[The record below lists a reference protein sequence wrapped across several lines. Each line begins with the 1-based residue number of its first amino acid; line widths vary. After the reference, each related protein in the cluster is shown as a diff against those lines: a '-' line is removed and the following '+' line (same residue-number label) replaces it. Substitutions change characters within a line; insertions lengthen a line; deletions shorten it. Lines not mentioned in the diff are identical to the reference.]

1 MKCLKSVNPC
11 EEKYFEFLNEKNG
24 KNFKW
29 EIRVINDSL
38 NINIIDTTN
47 VLSSQYQKT
56 YSKNELEKINK
67 FFSLFDDMNS
77 ISLEIEKRLKNGN
90 YEFYENDKS
99 IHISLKIDI
108 IGVNE
113 INLDI
118 PIKENKDISITIKQL
133 FKYIKDTEE
142 RVKILEKE
150 NEEIKKENQIIKKEC
165 EEIKKENKEIKNEN
179 QEIILKNQKEESQ
192 EIQKENQIIKK
203 EYQEIKKENQIIK
216 KEYQEIKECQEI
228 EIKKIY
234 QELDEMIN
242 KDLNN
247 FYNDIKNEINNI
259 VLKQTQKIII
269 PKNKSYIEKINDSY
283 RGQDLIIEEEDF
295 NDNKIEIEI
304 MNEKIER
311 EEFTNTCRFINIDNI
326 GIKNIGNKTFKHL
339 YFVKDEKE
347 SSKDIIFYRNDRKN
361 NLNRLCLDGEFNP
374 SKKTIYSFY
383 LKINYPKINHK
394 YDIILYIREEENGPN
409 LSNPL
414 KIIINVKESD
424 EERIKREEEKEK
436 ERKRKEEERIKKEQE
451 RKQIEEERKQIEEEE
466 KKKINELF
474 DKLNQEFEFDSKEEI
489 VQKIK
494 EFNFNEDKIK
504 EYIKK
509 NNNNI
514 DYQGLNKEEVE
525 NLYNELDQEFNLSSI
540 MDKEEVILKIIELRY
555 DRDALNDWIFEKL

>member
-1 MKCLKSVNPC
+1 M
-11 EEKYFEFLNEKNG
+11 
-24 KNFKW
+24 
-29 EIRVINDSL
+29 
-38 NINIIDTTN
+38 
-47 VLSSQYQKT
+47 
-56 YSKNELEKINK
+56 
-67 FFSLFDDMNS
+67 
-77 ISLEIEKRLKNGN
+77 
-90 YEFYENDKS
+90 
-99 IHISLKIDI
+99 
-108 IGVNE
+108 
-113 INLDI
+113 
-118 PIKENKDISITIKQL
+118 
-133 FKYIKDTEE
+133 
-142 RVKILEKE
+142 
-150 NEEIKKENQIIKKEC
+150 
-165 EEIKKENKEIKNEN
+165 IKKENKDLKNEN
-179 QEIILKNQKEESQ
+179 QEIIIKNKEIIIEHQKIKKESQ
-192 EIQKENQIIKK
+192 ENQKENQIIKN
-203 EYQEIKKENQIIK
+203 ECE
-216 KEYQEIKECQEI
+216 EIKEENY
-228 EIKKIY
+228 EIKNFKRNEI
-234 QELDEMIN
+234 IN
-242 KDLNN
+242 IARQPQINN
-247 FYNDIKNEINNI
+247 F
-259 VLKQTQKIII
+259 
-269 PKNKSYIEKINDSY
+269 KNKSYIEKNNGAY
-283 RGQDLIIEEEDF
+283 RGHDLIIEEEDF
-295 NDNKIEIEI
+295 NDNKIEIKI

-311 EEFTNTCRFINIDNI
+311 EEFINTCKFINIDNI

-436 ERKRKEEERIKKEQE
+436 ERKRQEEERIKKEQE

-514 DYQGLNKEEVE
+514 YYQGLNKEDVE
-525 NLYNELDQEFNLSSI
+525 NLYNELDKDFNLSSI
-540 MDKEEVILKIIELRY
+540 VDKEEVILKIIELRC
-555 DRDALNDWIFEKL
+555 DRDALNDWIFGKL